1 MSVQFGNC
9 HLEGEPV
16 DPQKLESVAGLLEPY
31 GPDREGRHCE
41 SSIVVLHR
49 AFHTTEQS
57 LREVQPHVTVSGFVL
72 TWDGRLDNR
81 EDLRRDL
88 GLNPTTTDVEIVA
101 AAYIAWETGA
111 FSRFIGDWALSIW
124 NHRDRCLIL
133 AKDFLGS
140 RHLYYSVEG
149 DEVTWSTLL
158 DPLVQVASHSL
169 RLEEEYIAGWLSFFP
184 AQHLTPYVGI
194 NAVPACCFVRLAKG
208 THTITRYWD
217 FDPGKRIS
225 HRLDREYE
233 EHFLNLFSRS
243 IQRRLSSQGTILAE
257 LSGGMDSSS
266 IVCVADRITA
276 KLGIHSVHTVSY
288 FNDDEPHWDEKRY
301 FGTVERMRGQI
312 GFHIDAA
319 QADRPDFIQMVKTF
333 AASPALLRYSH
344 RLNDQLSECM
354 NSHAS
359 RVLLSGFG
367 GDEVTGGVPTPVPEL
382 ADLLVR
388 GKFRVLLRQL
398 NSWALAQRRPWS
410 YLLFD
415 AVRAFLP
422 TGLIGNSEDR
432 SLATWLRTD
441 FAQKHASALAG
452 YESRM
457 TMFGPLPSFQE
468 NMAALDLLRRQLSCV
483 PLSSVPLKEER
494 YPFLDRD
501 LLEFLF
507 AVPREQLV
515 RPRQRRSLMRRALAG
530 IVPDEV
536 LNRNRKGFLARS
548 HLAAIRD
555 EWSALLAMGL
565 PMLADQLGIVDT
577 AAFCECVQK
586 IGTGGNVALFA
597 IKRTLAFEFWLR
609 SLRLSSRIQE
619 LGGEAAGTAP
629 ERGLVLAPL

>member
-149 DEVTWSTLL
+149 DEVTWSTVL

-597 IKRTLAFEFWLR
+597 IKRTLALEFWLR